1 MGLVRNLKKTL
12 TNLAEKILVELSYLY
27 IKHLA
32 KQTTKKQD
40 NSSQT
45 TSSPNLLTTELQST
59 IIVTSSQDTLERTTM
74 KMETEDIVSHV
85 REWAIG
91 AIDSKGELDEIYD
104 QLAIID
110 EFHEW
115 LALKDDELEI
125 MSIDEISE
133 EEYNN
138 YIDGV
143 ERS

>member
-1 MGLVRNLKKTL
+1 
-12 TNLAEKILVELSYLY
+12 
-27 IKHLA
+27 
-32 KQTTKKQD
+32 
-40 NSSQT
+40 
-45 TSSPNLLTTELQST
+45 
-59 IIVTSSQDTLERTTM
+59 M

>member
-1 MGLVRNLKKTL
+1 
-12 TNLAEKILVELSYLY
+12 
-27 IKHLA
+27 
-32 KQTTKKQD
+32 
-40 NSSQT
+40 
-45 TSSPNLLTTELQST
+45 
-59 IIVTSSQDTLERTTM
+59 M

-85 REWAIG
+85 REWAIE